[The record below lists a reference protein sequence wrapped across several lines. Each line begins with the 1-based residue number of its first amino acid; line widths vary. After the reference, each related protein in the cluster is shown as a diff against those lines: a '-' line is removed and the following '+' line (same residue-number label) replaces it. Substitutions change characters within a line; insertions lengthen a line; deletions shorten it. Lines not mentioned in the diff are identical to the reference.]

1 MKRRGFSLIEL
12 LVVISIIVML
22 VALMV
27 PVSRRIRDESRTV
40 VCQSNI
46 RQLQLQFQ
54 AYQEDHGAMPYG
66 FSFRFTPPAP
76 GWYMGDLRVDAP
88 GWYWPNYLGIIK
100 NRGRRDE
107 KIMKCP
113 SKNMD
118 EYLLELS
125 ELSGNYG
132 VNRSICRSGNEI
144 YSKYEE
150 GFGGPPLSAT
160 SVRRQAE
167 TLLLV
172 DSGYALICWW
182 QVRDDPL
189 MEIQS
194 GSMADTAYVP
204 GLSINQA
211 RDLLPGQINDAVDGR
226 HPGKTVN
233 VGYLDGH
240 VAREK
245 AEDLLVEKA
254 EDGSYR
260 NLSLWEPDPR
270 RAN

>member
-1 MKRRGFSLIEL
+1 MKRRGFSLIEVI
-12 LVVISIIVML
+12 VVISILVML
-22 VALMV
+22 AALLL
-27 PVSRRIRDESRTV
+27 PAFEYARAQSRAV
-40 VCQSNI
+40 VCQGNI
-46 RQLQLQFQ
+46 KQLQVMFQ
-54 AYQEDHGAMPYG
+54 QYEAEHEAMPYG
-66 FSFRFTPPAP
+66 FTFRFDPPAP
-76 GWYMGDLRVDAP
+76 GRFMGDLRVDAP
-88 GWYWPNYLGIIK
+88 GWYWPNYIGVIK

-107 KIMKCP
+107 KIMTCP

-118 EYLLELS
+118 EHLLDLS

-132 VNRSICRSGNEI
+132 ANRSICRSGNEI
-144 YSKYEE
+144 FSKYED
-150 GFGGPPLSAT
+150 GFGGPPVSTT
-160 SVRRQAE
+160 SVRRPGE

-172 DSGYALICWW
+172 DSGYAMICWW

-189 MEIQS
+189 MELQTNSI
-194 GSMADTAYVP
+194 ADTAYVP

-211 RDLLPGQINDAVDGR
+211 RDLLPGQIDDAVDGR

>member
-1 MKRRGFSLIEL
+1 
-12 LVVISIIVML
+12 
-22 VALMV
+22 
-27 PVSRRIRDESRTV
+27 
-40 VCQSNI
+40 
-46 RQLQLQFQ
+46 
-54 AYQEDHGAMPYG
+54 MPYG
-66 FSFRFTPPAP
+66 FTFRFDPPAP

-88 GWYWPNYLGIIK
+88 GWYWPNYLGIVK

-107 KIMKCP
+107 KIMTCP

-118 EYLLELS
+118 DYLLEFSVLA
-125 ELSGNYG
+125 GNYG
-132 VNRSICRSGNEI
+132 VNRSICRSGREI

-150 GFGGPPLSAT
+150 GFGGPPVSAN
-160 SVRRQAE
+160 SVRRPGE

-172 DSGYALICWW
+172 DSGYAMICWW

-204 GLSINQA
+204 GLSTNQA
-211 RDLLPGQINDAVDGR
+211 RDLLPGQIDDAVNGR

-233 VGYLDGH
+233 VGYVDGH
-240 VAREK
+240 IEREK
-245 AEDLLVEKA
+245 AEDLLVRKA
-254 EDGSYR
+254 DDGSYH
-260 NLSLWEPDPR
+260 NLPLWEPNPR